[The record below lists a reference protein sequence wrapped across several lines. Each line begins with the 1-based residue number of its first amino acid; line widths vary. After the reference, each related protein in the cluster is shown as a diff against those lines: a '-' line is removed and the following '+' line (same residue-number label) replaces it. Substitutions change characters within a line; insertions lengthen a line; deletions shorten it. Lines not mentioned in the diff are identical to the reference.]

1 MSLSGPRRFDL
12 RWTRRNLAALFALCV
27 LAGGLLAVRS
37 IHRSMQIGRRII
49 VNSQRVSTANEKIN
63 PNTASVASI
72 RRLVGIGPKIA
83 QRIVD
88 YRGES
93 DSAFRTPA
101 DLAKVKGIGGKTV
114 RRIRPFLSMKEQQL
128 HTAQEQP

>member
-1 MSLSGPRRFDL
+1 MSLSGQRRFDL

-37 IHRSMQIGRRII
+37 IHRNMQTGRQIP
-49 VNSQRVSTANEKIN
+49 VNSRRVNTANEKIN
-63 PNTASVASI
+63 PNTASVVSM

-88 YRGES
+88 YRGAS
-93 DSAFRTPA
+93 DSAFRRPA
-101 DLAKVKGIGGKTV
+101 DLAKVRGIGGKTV
-114 RRIRPFLSMKEQQL
+114 LRIRPFLSMEEQQL
-128 HTAQEQP
+128 HTAQEPP